1 MLTST
6 WLADGILCL
15 LLTGTLVMAIR
26 LDRALRLVRRD
37 RTAFETLIG
46 SLGSATQAVSLGIQ
60 KLRGEAELAADL
72 VGRRSD
78 EADRLATDLSFL
90 IERAER
96 AGNKLELVLKSSTVP
111 NDDVAAVPEPRRP
124 VPDDV
129 APEAPI
135 NQRAAPPRH
144 DPIVAPPYVIAW
156 PDANQ
161 STRA

>member
-6 WLADGILCL
+6 WLADGVLCL
-15 LLTGTLVMAIR
+15 LLIGTLVMSIR

-96 AGNKLELVLKSSTVP
+96 AGNKLELALKSSVAI
-111 NDDVAAVPEPRRP
+111 NEDIAAVPEPKRA
-124 VPDDV
+124 VPDDA
-129 APEAPI
+129 APESPI
-135 NQRAAPPRH
+135 DQRAGSPRH
-144 DPIVAPPYVIAW
+144 EPIAVPTYVMAW
-156 PDANQ
+156 PDATQ
-161 STRA
+161 RTRA

>member
-96 AGNKLELVLKSSTVP
+96 AGNKLELAMKSSTVP
-111 NDDVAAVPEPRRP
+111 TDDVAGVPEPRRP
-124 VPDDV
+124 APDDV
-129 APEAPI
+129 APEVSI

-144 DPIVAPPYVIAW
+144 EPIVAPPYVIAW

-161 STRA
+161 STQA